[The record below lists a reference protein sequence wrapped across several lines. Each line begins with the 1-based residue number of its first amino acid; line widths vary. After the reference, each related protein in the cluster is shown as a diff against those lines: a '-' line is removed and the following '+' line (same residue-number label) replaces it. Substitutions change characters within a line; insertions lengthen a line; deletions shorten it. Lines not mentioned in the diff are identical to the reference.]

1 MKKNQF
7 LKVKSSL
14 SELVKDFIKFND
26 RELKDREVKI
36 KRGIKAL
43 FFKSIIVSIDNM
55 DNFKQK
61 EMKKIRL
68 IKKTRYDWFIDYI
81 PEPIR
86 KSVGGFKNKVI
97 SLFKT
102 NTPKNSS
109 VWERKEIKKTKN
121 TKQNYKSFYTK
132 KENKTIQR

>member
-43 FFKSIIVSIDNM
+43 FFKSIIVSIDNI
-55 DNFKQK
+55 DNFEQK

-102 NTPKNSS
+102 NAPKNSS

-121 TKQNYKSFYTK
+121 TKQNYKFFYTK